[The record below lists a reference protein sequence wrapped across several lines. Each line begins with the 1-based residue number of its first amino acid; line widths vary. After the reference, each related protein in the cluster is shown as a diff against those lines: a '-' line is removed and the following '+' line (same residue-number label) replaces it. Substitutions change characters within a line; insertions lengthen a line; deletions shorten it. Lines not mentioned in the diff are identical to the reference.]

1 MRFNERQCNQFRLA
15 YMAVVGDGLNYA
27 VGLSRLGSVL
37 TVIAVIGINFG
48 FIM

>member
-1 MRFNERQCNQFRLA
+1 MRCNERQPDESGLA

-37 TVIAVIGINFG
+37 TVIVVIGINLSF
-48 FIM
+48 MM